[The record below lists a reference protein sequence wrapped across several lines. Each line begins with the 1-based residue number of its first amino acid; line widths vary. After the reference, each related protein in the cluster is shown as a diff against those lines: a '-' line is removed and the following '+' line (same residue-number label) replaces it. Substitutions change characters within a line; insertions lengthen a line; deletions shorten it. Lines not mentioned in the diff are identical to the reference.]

1 MHRDFVASSNQ
12 LIHIVVALAACYRHP
27 NRETNVACSNCERPI
42 CPDCMTSTPVGMR
55 CPECARERTRVRH
68 GAGAAS
74 GSDTPATYALIA
86 LCVLA
91 FVAELAGG
99 GGAGSLDGGGRVIR
113 EGGLFGPAVDGGEW
127 YRIVTSAFLHAGL
140 FHLLLN
146 MFALYVLGT
155 LLEPGIG
162 TARFIA
168 VYAVSILGGSF
179 GALLLDPG
187 EVTVGASGG
196 IFGLMAATFIVARG
210 RGMDDVA
217 SQIGI
222 FVVINLVFTF
232 SIPGISIGGHLGG
245 LVAGGLAALLISAV
259 ERRRTQ
265 ASLGV
270 ELVALAVL
278 GAGAVVGAL
287 LAAGQ
292 SGTGLV

>member
-1 MHRDFVASSNQ
+1 
-12 LIHIVVALAACYRHP
+12 LATCYRHP
-27 NRETNVACSNCERPI
+27 NRETNVACSNCGRPI

-55 CPECARERTRVRH
+55 CPECARERTRVRQ
-68 GAGAAS
+68 GAPAAS
-74 GSDTPATYALIA
+74 RGDTPATYVLIA

-91 FVAELAGG
+91 FVAELAAG

-146 MFALYVLGT
+146 MFALYVLGS

-162 TARFIA
+162 TARFLGIY
-168 VYAVSILGGSF
+168 VVSILGGSF
-179 GALLLDPG
+179 GALLLDPN

-245 LVAGGLAALLISAV
+245 LVAGGLAALLVSAM
-259 ERRRTQ
+259 ERRGART
-265 ASLGV
+265 SLAL
-270 ELVALAVL
+270 ELFALAVL
-278 GAGAVVGAL
+278 GAAVVAGAL
-287 LAAGQ
+287 IAAG
-292 SGTGLV
+292 SATGLG